1 MTDFRELIADSIY
14 DEALGLSKSDIR
26 SLIEIPADESMGDYA
41 FPCFRLAKTLRKAPQ
56 MIAADIAAKAADS
69 DAFAKVE
76 NVNAYV
82 NFFIDRAFFAGEVIH
97 EVEEKG
103 DTFGRSDCGGGRKVI
118 VEYSSPN
125 IAKPFHIGH
134 IRSTVIGNALYKL
147 YDAVGYDVV
156 RINHLGDYGT
166 QFGKMIV
173 AYRKWGSEEELAQD
187 PIKTLLSY
195 YTKFHEEAKLHP
207 ELEDEAR
214 ETFVRLEAG
223 EAEEVELWKKFR
235 ELSLAEFSRV
245 YDMLDIT
252 FDSYA
257 GESFY
262 SDKMPR
268 FIKEL
273 KEKGLLIESQGAQI
287 VDLEPYDL
295 GAAMITKSDGSSL
308 YVTRD
313 IAAAVYRKE
322 HYDFYKCIYV
332 VASQQN
338 LHFKQW
344 KKVLQLMGYEWE
356 KDCIHVPF
364 GLVSLSDGDDI
375 KMMSTREGRV
385 VFLEDVLSTAVA
397 KTAEIMRDKDAQG
410 IDIDE
415 VSKEVGIGAVI
426 FQELSNNRI
435 KDYVF
440 SWDKV
445 LNFDGETGPYVQ
457 YTHARASSVLRRA
470 EAAGYDTESA
480 GDIDTSY
487 LCSDSAYTLVKLLYR
502 VPETVIEAAEKYE
515 PSILTRH
522 LVDIAQ
528 SFNKFYHDE
537 HILVENA
544 GERAAKLALV
554 RASKTTIANCLGLL
568 GIKAPERM

>member
-1 MTDFRELIADSIY
+1 MIDFKQLIANAVY
-14 DEALGLSKSDIR
+14 DESMGLEVDEIKSW
-26 SLIEIPADESMGDYA
+26 IEIPADESMGDYA
-41 FPCFRLAKTLRKAPQ
+41 FPCFRLAKVLRKAPPL
-56 MIAADIAAKAADS
+56 IAQEVAERAS
-69 DAFAKVE
+69 GSEGFARVE

-82 NFFIDRAFFAGEVIH
+82 NFFIDRAFLAGQVVDEVNS
-97 EVEEKG
+97 EG
-103 DTFGRSDCGGGRKVI
+103 DSYGRSDVGKGRKVI

-147 YDAVGYDVV
+147 YDAVGYDVT

-173 AYRKWGSEEELAQD
+173 AYRKWGSEEELAKD
-187 PIKTLLSY
+187 PIKTLLAY
-195 YTKFHEEAKLHP
+195 YTKFHEEAKIHP

-223 EAEEVELWKKFR
+223 EPEETELWKKFR
-235 ELSLAEFSRV
+235 ELSLAEFNRV

-268 FIKEL
+268 FIDEL
-273 KEKGLLIESQGAQI
+273 REKGLLVESQGAQI
-287 VDLEPYDL
+287 VDLEPYDM

-344 KKVLQLMGYEWE
+344 KKVLELMGYEWE

-385 VFLEDVLSTAVA
+385 VFLEDVLNTAVQ
-397 KTAEIMRDKDAQG
+397 KTADIMRDKETQG
-410 IDIDE
+410 VDVEE

-457 YTHARASSVLRRA
+457 YTHARASSVLRKAA
-470 EAAGYDTESA
+470 ETGVN
-480 GDIDTSY
+480 IDDLGAIDPKY
-487 LCSDSAYTLVKLLYR
+487 LESDSAYALVKLIYR
-502 VPETVIEAAEKYE
+502 VPETVVEAADKYE

-528 SFNKFYHDE
+528 AFNKFYHDE
-537 HILVENA
+537 HILVDNED
-544 GERAAKLALV
+544 EKLAKLALV
-554 RASKTTIANCLGLL
+554 KASKTVIANCLGLL